1 MSNVV
6 SIKPKQPVS
15 SGSAVKSVALTAF
28 RLLRSAGSKVQ
39 KLPGMV
45 QQAGIEIRD
54 AWEESRPNV

>member
-15 SGSAVKSVALTAF
+15 SGSAVKSAALVAF
-28 RLLRSAGSKVQ
+28 RLLRSAGSKAQ

-45 QQAGIEIRD
+45 QKASIEIRD

>member
-15 SGSAVKSVALTAF
+15 SGSAVKSVALSFFKTVRAV
-28 RLLRSAGSKVQ
+28 AEHSKSVPSQ
-39 KLPGMV
+39 LAQSFNEV
-45 QQAGIEIRD
+45 RD